1 MGKGASPSPLFFALG
16 VMGPMADIEQINRQA
31 LEAIAAAST
40 PEALEALRVSL
51 LGKQGS
57 VTALLKG
64 LGALP
69 AEERKAAGAGINE
82 VRDALGKMLA
92 ERRQVL
98 EDAALDARLASEAID
113 VTLPGRDAGRGGVHP
128 ISRTIERIADIFG
141 RLGYERAEGP
151 EIEDDWH
158 NFEAL
163 NFPPHH
169 PARAMH
175 DTFYFGDGRL
185 LRTHTS
191 GVQVR
196 YMGGHVAAGKSGPLR
211 MIALGKVYR
220 SDSDQ
225 THSPMFHQCEG
236 LLVDERANFA
246 DLKGTLAEFVRAF
259 FERDFEMRFRPSYFP
274 FTEPS
279 AEVDI
284 AWQQPDGSTRW
295 LEVLGCGMVHPN
307 VLRNVGIDP
316 EKYTGFAFGMGVE
329 RLAMLRYGVTDLRAF
344 FENDV
349 RFLRQFA

>member
-1 MGKGASPSPLFFALG
+1 MSDIESLSTQAL
-16 VMGPMADIEQINRQA
+16 ADIA
-31 LEAIAAAST
+31 GAST
-40 PEALEALRVSL
+40 PEALEALRVGL
-51 LGKQGS
+51 LGKSGS
-57 VTALLKG
+57 ITAQLKA

-69 AEERKAAGAGINE
+69 GDQRKAAGEAINRA
-82 VRDALGKMLA
+82 RDAISEALSARKAALD
-92 ERRQVL
+92 
-98 EDAALDARLASEAID
+98 DAALDARLAGETID
-113 VTLPGRDAGRGGVHP
+113 VTLPGRDAARGGVHP
-128 ISRTIERIADIFG
+128 VSRTLERITEIFG
-141 RLGYERAEGP
+141 RLGYELADGP

-196 YMGGHVAAGKSGPLR
+196 YMKEHAPPLR
-211 MIALGKVYR
+211 MIAAGKVYR

-225 THSPMFHQCEG
+225 THTPMFHQVEG
-236 LLVDERANFA
+236 LLVDEHASFA

-284 AWQQPDGSTRW
+284 AWQQADGSTRW

-316 EKYTGFAFGMGVE
+316 EKYTGFAFGLGVE
-329 RLAMLRYGVTDLRAF
+329 RFAMLRYGVDDLRSF
-344 FENDV
+344 FDNDV

>member
-1 MGKGASPSPLFFALG
+1 MSQIQSLSALAL
-16 VMGPMADIEQINRQA
+16 ADIQA
-31 LEAIAAAST
+31 AQT
-40 PEALEALRVSL
+40 PEALEALRVGL

-57 VTALLKG
+57 ITAQLKQ

-69 AEERKAAGAGINE
+69 AEQRKAAGEAINLA
-82 VRDALGKMLA
+82 RDAVGQALA
-92 ERRQVL
+92 ARKAVL
-98 EDAALDARLASEAID
+98 EDIALDARLAGEAID
-113 VTLPGRDAGRGGVHP
+113 VTLPGRTPQRGGIHP
-128 ISRTIERIADIFG
+128 VSRTLERIAEIFG
-141 RLGYERAEGP
+141 RLGYELADGP

-175 DTFYFGDGRL
+175 DTFYFPPDASGVARL

-196 YMGGHVAAGKSGPLR
+196 YMDQHAPPLR
-211 MIALGKVYR
+211 MIAAGKVYR

-225 THSPMFHQCEG
+225 THSPMFHQVDG
-236 LLVDERANFA
+236 LLVDEHSTFA

-259 FERDFEMRFRPSYFP
+259 FERDFQMRFRPSYFP
-274 FTEPS
+274 FVEPG

-284 AWQQPDGSTRW
+284 AWQQPDGSVRW

-307 VLRNVGIDP
+307 VLRNCGIDP
-316 EKYTGFAFGMGVE
+316 ERYTGFAFGLGVE
-329 RLAMLRYGVTDLRAF
+329 RFAMLRYGVNDLRAF
-344 FENDV
+344 FDNDV

>member
-1 MGKGASPSPLFFALG
+1 MSEIDSLSNQAL
-16 VMGPMADIEQINRQA
+16 ADIE
-31 LEAIAAAST
+31 AAAT
-40 PEALEALRVSL
+40 PEALEALRVGL
-51 LGKQGS
+51 LGKSGS
-57 VTALLKG
+57 ITSQLKA

-69 AEERKAAGAGINE
+69 GDQRKAAGEAINRA
-82 VRDALGKMLA
+82 RDVIGTALSTRKTAL
-92 ERRQVL
+92 
-98 EDAALDARLASEAID
+98 DDIALDAKLSSQTID
-113 VTLPGRDAGRGGVHP
+113 VTLPGRNGARGGVHP
-128 ISRTIERIADIFG
+128 ISRTLERIADIFG
-141 RLGYERAEGP
+141 RLGYELADGP

-196 YMGGHVAAGKSGPLR
+196 YMGEHAPPLR
-211 MIALGKVYR
+211 MIAAGKVYR

-225 THSPMFHQCEG
+225 THSPMFHQVEG
-236 LLVDERANFA
+236 LLVDEHATFA
-246 DLKGTLAEFVRAF
+246 DLKGTLSEFVRAF

-274 FTEPS
+274 FVEPG

-284 AWQQPDGSTRW
+284 AWQQADGSTRW

-307 VLRNVGIDP
+307 VLKAVGIDP
-316 EKYTGFAFGMGVE
+316 ERYTGFAFGLGVE
-329 RLAMLRYGVTDLRAF
+329 RFAMLRYGVDDLRAF
-344 FENDV
+344 FDNDV

>member
-1 MGKGASPSPLFFALG
+1 MSDIQTLSARAL
-16 VMGPMADIEQINRQA
+16 AD
-31 LEAIAAAST
+31 IAAAQT
-40 PEALEALRVSL
+40 PEAVEALRVGL

-57 VTALLKG
+57 ITSQLKQ

-69 AEERKAAGAGINE
+69 PDQRKAAGEAINRARDE
-82 VRDALGKMLA
+82 VSSALSARKAL
-92 ERRQVL
+92 L
-98 EDAALDARLASEAID
+98 EEAALDARLAGEAVD
-113 VTLPGRDAGRGGVHP
+113 VTLPGRLPQRGGIHP
-128 ISRTIERIADIFG
+128 ITRTLERIASIFG
-141 RLGYERAEGP
+141 NLGYELADGP

-196 YMGGHVAAGKSGPLR
+196 YMGDHAPPLR
-211 MIALGKVYR
+211 MIAAGKVYR

-225 THSPMFHQCEG
+225 THSPMFHQVEG
-236 LLVDERANFA
+236 LLVDEHSTFA
-246 DLKGTLAEFVRAF
+246 DLKGTLSEFVRAF
-259 FERDFEMRFRPSYFP
+259 FERDFQMRFRPSYFP
-274 FTEPS
+274 FVEPG

-284 AWQQPDGSTRW
+284 AWQQPDGSVRW

-307 VLRNVGIDP
+307 VLRNCGIDP
-316 EKYTGFAFGMGVE
+316 ERYTGFAFGLGVE
-329 RLAMLRYGVTDLRAF
+329 RFAMLRYGVNDLRAF

>member
-1 MGKGASPSPLFFALG
+1 MSA
-16 VMGPMADIEQINRQA
+16 IETLTAQA
-31 LEAIAAAST
+31 LERIAAADAPAAVES
-40 PEALEALRVSL
+40 LRVEL
-51 LGKQGS
+51 LGKSGS
-57 VTALLKG
+57 ITAQLKQ
-64 LGALP
+64 LGTLP
-69 AEERKAAGAGINE
+69 ADQRKAAGEAINQARNAVTE
-82 VRDALGKMLA
+82 ALHARRDTL
-92 ERRQVL
+92 QQ
-98 EDAALDARLASEAID
+98 AALDARLASETLD
-113 VTLPGRDAGRGGVHP
+113 VTLPGINASRGGLHP
-128 ISRTIERIADIFG
+128 VSRALERITDIFG
-141 RLGYERAEGP
+141 RLGFELADGP

-175 DTFYFGDGRL
+175 DTFYMRPDGSGVARL

-196 YMGGHVAAGKSGPLR
+196 YMKDHSPPLR
-211 MIALGKVYR
+211 MIAAGKVYR

-225 THSPMFHQCEG
+225 THTPMFHQVEG
-236 LLVDERANFA
+236 LLVDEHASFA

-259 FERDFEMRFRPSYFP
+259 FERDFQMRFRPSYFP

-284 AWQQPDGSTRW
+284 AWEQPDGSMRW

-307 VLRNVGIDP
+307 VLRNIGVDP
-316 EKYTGFAFGMGVE
+316 EKYTGFAFGLGVE
-329 RLAMLRYGVTDLRAF
+329 RFAMLRYGVDDLRSF

-349 RFLRQFA
+349 RFLKQFA

>member
-1 MGKGASPSPLFFALG
+1 MSEIQSLTERAL
-16 VMGPMADIEQINRQA
+16 ADV
-31 LEAIAAAST
+31 AAAQT
-40 PEALEALRVSL
+40 PDQLEALRVAL
-51 LGKQGS
+51 LGKSGS
-57 VTALLKG
+57 ITAQLKQ
-64 LGALP
+64 LGTLP
-69 AEERKAAGAGINE
+69 PEQRKAAGEAINQT
-82 VRDALGKMLA
+82 RDVLTAALS
-92 ERRQVL
+92 ERKNTL
-98 EDAALDARLASEAID
+98 ETAALDARLAGETID
-113 VTLPGRDAGRGGVHP
+113 VTLPGRRSERGGLHP
-128 ISRTIERIADIFG
+128 VTRTLERIVEIFA
-141 RLGYERAEGP
+141 RLGYELSDGP

-196 YMGGHVAAGKSGPLR
+196 YMDAHTPPLR
-211 MIALGKVYR
+211 MIAAGKVYR

-225 THSPMFHQCEG
+225 THSPMFHQVEG
-236 LLVDERANFA
+236 LLVDEHSNFA
-246 DLKGTLAEFVRAF
+246 DLKGTLSEFVRAF

-274 FTEPS
+274 FVEPG

-307 VLRNVGIDP
+307 VLRSVGIDP
-316 EKYTGFAFGMGVE
+316 ERYTGFAFGLGVE
-329 RLAMLRYGVTDLRAF
+329 RLAMLRYGVNDLRAF

>member
-1 MGKGASPSPLFFALG
+1 MSEIQSLTERAL
-16 VMGPMADIEQINRQA
+16 ADV
-31 LEAIAAAST
+31 AAAQT
-40 PEALEALRVSL
+40 PDQLEALRVAL
-51 LGKQGS
+51 LGKSGS
-57 VTALLKG
+57 ITAQLKQ
-64 LGALP
+64 LGTLPPEQRKAVGEAINQTRDVLTAALS
-69 AEERKAAGAGINE
+69 ERKNT
-82 VRDALGKMLA
+82 
-92 ERRQVL
+92 L
-98 EDAALDARLASEAID
+98 ETAALDARLAGETID
-113 VTLPGRDAGRGGVHP
+113 VTLPGRRSERGGLHP
-128 ISRTIERIADIFG
+128 VTRTLERIVEIFA
-141 RLGYERAEGP
+141 RLGYELSDGP

-196 YMGGHVAAGKSGPLR
+196 YMDAHTPPLR
-211 MIALGKVYR
+211 MIAAGKVYR

-225 THSPMFHQCEG
+225 THSPMFHQVEG
-236 LLVDERANFA
+236 LLVDEHSNFA
-246 DLKGTLAEFVRAF
+246 DLKGTLSEFVRAF

-274 FTEPS
+274 FVEPG

-307 VLRNVGIDP
+307 VLRSVGIDP
-316 EKYTGFAFGMGVE
+316 ERYTGFAFGLGVE
-329 RLAMLRYGVTDLRAF
+329 RFAMLRYGVNDLRAF

>member
-1 MGKGASPSPLFFALG
+1 MSEIQSLTERAL
-16 VMGPMADIEQINRQA
+16 ADV
-31 LEAIAAAST
+31 AAAQT
-40 PEALEALRVSL
+40 PDQLEALRVAL
-51 LGKQGS
+51 LGKSGS
-57 VTALLKG
+57 VTAQLKQ
-64 LGALP
+64 LGTLP
-69 AEERKAAGAGINE
+69 PDQRKAAGEAINQT
-82 VRDALGKMLA
+82 RDTLTAALA
-92 ERRQVL
+92 ERKTTL
-98 EDAALDARLASEAID
+98 ETAALDARLAGERID
-113 VTLPGRDAGRGGVHP
+113 VTLPGRRSERGGLHP
-128 ISRTIERIADIFG
+128 VTRTLERIVEIFA
-141 RLGYERAEGP
+141 RLGYELSDGP

-196 YMGGHVAAGKSGPLR
+196 YMDAHKPPLR
-211 MIALGKVYR
+211 MIAAGKVYR

-225 THSPMFHQCEG
+225 THSPMFHQVEG
-236 LLVDERANFA
+236 LLVDEHSTFA
-246 DLKGTLAEFVRAF
+246 DLKGTLSEFVRAF

-274 FTEPS
+274 FVEPG

-307 VLRNVGIDP
+307 VLRSVGIDP
-316 EKYTGFAFGMGVE
+316 ERYTGFAFGLGVE
-329 RLAMLRYGVTDLRAF
+329 RFAMLRYGVNDLRAF

>member
-1 MGKGASPSPLFFALG
+1 MSEIDSLCG
-16 VMGPMADIEQINRQA
+16 QA
-31 LEAIAAAST
+31 LADIAAAQS
-40 PEALEALRVSL
+40 PEALEQLRVAL
-51 LGKQGS
+51 LGKSGS
-57 VTALLKG
+57 ITAQLKQLGGLAPEQRKQAGEAINRVRDTVSAALAARRALL
-64 LGALP
+64 
-69 AEERKAAGAGINE
+69 
-82 VRDALGKMLA
+82 DT
-92 ERRQVL
+92 
-98 EDAALDARLASEAID
+98 AALDARLAVERID
-113 VTLPGRDAGRGGVHP
+113 VTLPGRRGERGGLHP
-128 ISRTIERIADIFG
+128 VTRTLERITEIFA
-141 RLGYERAEGP
+141 RLGYELADGP

-175 DTFYFGDGRL
+175 DTFYFGNGRL

-196 YMGGHVAAGKSGPLR
+196 YMGTHAPPLR
-211 MIALGKVYR
+211 MIAAGKVYR

-225 THSPMFHQCEG
+225 THSPMFHQVEG
-236 LLVDERANFA
+236 LLVDEHSTFA
-246 DLKGTLAEFVRAF
+246 DLKGTLSEFVRAF
-259 FERDFEMRFRPSYFP
+259 FERDFQMRLRPSYFP
-274 FTEPS
+274 FVEPG

-307 VLRNVGIDP
+307 VLRSVGIDP
-316 EKYTGFAFGMGVE
+316 ERYTGFAFGMGVE
-329 RLAMLRYGVTDLRAF
+329 RFAMLRYGVNDLRAF

>member
-1 MGKGASPSPLFFALG
+1 MSEIESLTTRAL
-16 VMGPMADIEQINRQA
+16 AD
-31 LEAIAAAST
+31 IAAADA
-40 PEALEALRVSL
+40 PQALEALRVGL
-51 LGKQGS
+51 LGKSGS
-57 VTALLKG
+57 VTAQLKA
-64 LGALP
+64 LGTLP
-69 AEERKAAGAGINE
+69 AEQRKAAGEAINRA
-82 VRDALGKMLA
+82 RDAIGEALA
-92 ERRQVL
+92 ARKIAL
-98 EDAALDARLASEAID
+98 EDAALDAVLAAQTLD
-113 VTLPGRDAGRGGVHP
+113 VTLPGRDGGRGGVHP
-128 ISRTIERIADIFG
+128 VSRTLERIADIFG
-141 RLGYERAEGP
+141 RLGYELADGP

-196 YMGGHVAAGKSGPLR
+196 YMGAHAPPLR
-211 MIALGKVYR
+211 MIAAGKVYR

-225 THSPMFHQCEG
+225 THSPMFHQVEG
-236 LLVDERANFA
+236 LLVDEHATFA
-246 DLKGTLAEFVRAF
+246 DLKGTLSEFVRAF

-274 FTEPS
+274 FVEPG

-284 AWQQPDGSTRW
+284 AWQQSDGSTRW

-307 VLRNVGIDP
+307 VLKAVGIDP
-316 EKYTGFAFGMGVE
+316 ERYTGFAFGLGVE
-329 RLAMLRYGVTDLRAF
+329 RFAMLRYGVDDLRAF
-344 FENDV
+344 FDNDV

>member
-1 MGKGASPSPLFFALG
+1 MS
-16 VMGPMADIEQINRQA
+16 DIAKVGQQA
-31 LEAIAAAST
+31 LAEIAAARQ
-40 PEALEALRVSL
+40 PEQLEALRVSL
-51 LGKQGS
+51 LGKNGS
-57 VTALLKG
+57 ITAQLKQ

-69 AEERKAAGAGINE
+69 AQDRKAAGEAINR
-82 VRDALGKMLA
+82 VRDAVGQALA
-92 ERRQVL
+92 ERKDVL
-98 EDAALDARLASEAID
+98 EEAALDARLAGEAID
-113 VTLPGRDAGRGGVHP
+113 VTLPGRNAERGGIHP
-128 ISRTIERIADIFG
+128 VSRTLERIAEIFG
-141 RLGYERAEGP
+141 RLGYELADGP

-175 DTFYFGDGRL
+175 DTFYFPPDAAGVARL

-196 YMGGHVAAGKSGPLR
+196 YMDDHAPPLR
-211 MIALGKVYR
+211 MIAAGKVYR

-225 THSPMFHQCEG
+225 THSPMFHQVEG
-236 LLVDERANFA
+236 LLVDEHATFA

-259 FERDFEMRFRPSYFP
+259 FERDFQMRFRPSYFP
-274 FTEPS
+274 FVEPG

-284 AWQQPDGSTRW
+284 AWQQPDGSVRW

-307 VLRNVGIDP
+307 VLRSCGIVP
-316 EKYTGFAFGMGVE
+316 ERYTGFAFGLGVE
-329 RLAMLRYGVTDLRAF
+329 RFAMLRYGVNDLRAF

>member
-1 MGKGASPSPLFFALG
+1 MS
-16 VMGPMADIEQINRQA
+16 DIESLSIRA
-31 LEAIAAAST
+31 LADIAAAAT
-40 PEALEALRVSL
+40 PDALEALRVGL
-51 LGKQGS
+51 LGKSGTI
-57 VTALLKG
+57 TAQLKA

-69 AEERKAAGAGINE
+69 GDQRKAAGEAINRA
-82 VRDALGKMLA
+82 RDALSDALSARKTALD
-92 ERRQVL
+92 
-98 EDAALDARLASEAID
+98 DAALDARLAGETVD
-113 VTLPGRDAGRGGVHP
+113 VTLPGRDGERGGVHP
-128 ISRTIERIADIFG
+128 VSRTLERITEIFG
-141 RLGYERAEGP
+141 RLGYELADGP

-196 YMGGHVAAGKSGPLR
+196 YMQDLLAAGGSPPLR
-211 MIALGKVYR
+211 MLAAGKVYR

-225 THSPMFHQCEG
+225 THTPMFHQVEG
-236 LLVDERANFA
+236 LLVDEHASFA
-246 DLKGTLAEFVRAF
+246 DLKGTLVEFVRAF

-284 AWQQPDGSTRW
+284 AWLQADGGTRW

-316 EKYTGFAFGMGVE
+316 EKYTGFAFGLGVE
-329 RLAMLRYGVTDLRAF
+329 RFAMLRYGVDDLRSF
-344 FENDV
+344 FDNDV

>member
-1 MGKGASPSPLFFALG
+1 MT
-16 VMGPMADIEQINRQA
+16 DIESLSAQA
-31 LEAIAAAST
+31 LSEIAAVVT
-40 PEALEALRVSL
+40 PDALESLRVAL
-51 LGKQGS
+51 LGKNGS
-57 VTALLKG
+57 ITAQLKA

-69 AEERKAAGAGINE
+69 GDQRKAAGEAINRA
-82 VRDALGKMLA
+82 RDAVSEALLVRKAALDA
-92 ERRQVL
+92 
-98 EDAALDARLASEAID
+98 AALDARLAAETID
-113 VTLPGRDAGRGGVHP
+113 VTLPGRRTGRGGVHP
-128 ISRTIERIADIFG
+128 VSRTLERMIEIFG
-141 RLGYERAEGP
+141 RLGYELADGP

-191 GVQVR
+191 GVQIR
-196 YMGGHVAAGKSGPLR
+196 YMQDLLARGDAPPLR
-211 MIALGKVYR
+211 MIAAGKVYR

-225 THSPMFHQCEG
+225 THSPMFHQMEG
-236 LLVDERANFA
+236 LLVDEHSTFA
-246 DLKGTLAEFVRAF
+246 DLKGTLAAFVRAF
-259 FERDFEMRFRPSYFP
+259 FERDFQMRFRPSYFP

-284 AWQQPDGSTRW
+284 AWQQADGSSRW

-307 VLRNVGIDP
+307 VLKSVGIDP
-316 EKYTGFAFGMGVE
+316 ERYTGFAFGLGVE
-329 RLAMLRYGVTDLRAF
+329 RFAMLRYGVNDLRSF
-344 FENDV
+344 FDNDV

>member
-1 MGKGASPSPLFFALG
+1 MSQIQSLSALAL
-16 VMGPMADIEQINRQA
+16 ADIE
-31 LEAIAAAST
+31 AAQT
-40 PEALEALRVSL
+40 PEALEALRVGL

-57 VTALLKG
+57 ITAQLKQ

-69 AEERKAAGAGINE
+69 AEQRKAAGEAINLA
-82 VRDALGKMLA
+82 RDAVGQALA
-92 ERRQVL
+92 ARKAVL
-98 EDAALDARLASEAID
+98 EDIALDARLAGEAID
-113 VTLPGRDAGRGGVHP
+113 VTLPGRTPQRGGIHP
-128 ISRTIERIADIFG
+128 VSRTLERIAEIFG
-141 RLGYERAEGP
+141 RLGYELADGP

-175 DTFYFGDGRL
+175 DTFYFPPDASGVARL

-196 YMGGHVAAGKSGPLR
+196 YMDQHAPPLR
-211 MIALGKVYR
+211 MIAAGKVYR

-225 THSPMFHQCEG
+225 THSPMFHQVEG
-236 LLVDERANFA
+236 LLVDEHSTFA

-259 FERDFEMRFRPSYFP
+259 FERDFQMRFRPSYFP
-274 FTEPS
+274 FVEPG

-284 AWQQPDGSTRW
+284 ARQQPDGSVRW
-295 LEVLGCGMVHPN
+295 LEVLGCGMVHPS
-307 VLRNVGIDP
+307 VLRNCGIDP
-316 EKYTGFAFGMGVE
+316 ERYTGFAFGLGVE
-329 RLAMLRYGVTDLRAF
+329 RFAMLRYGVNDLRAF
-344 FENDV
+344 FDNDV